1 MRVEPTE
8 ELLPHYLGE
17 LAYLRGAGAAFARRY
32 PQVAG
37 RLALDGT
44 GSADPHVER
53 LIESFAFLTARLQ
66 RLHEAQSPEIARS
79 VLEIV
84 QPGLVAPVP
93 SMAIAAFAPDPRQAR
108 SLGGLTVPAGTT
120 VFAQA
125 DGRDGPV
132 VRFRTGLPVALWP
145 VGVESVDLLPPAALE
160 AAADAGDVAGVL
172 RLRLGCLGTRRFAE
186 FCPSTLRLFLH
197 GPRGTGASLHE
208 LLVHRLRSVVIAD
221 PVTGRPLRSLP
232 AAWVRQVGLGADEAL
247 LPQPAHAHDGYR
259 LLQEYFAFP
268 EKFLFVD
275 VLGLAEGAGLGP
287 GRSVDL
293 LFLLDAAPPQD
304 LAVDADSVR
313 LGCTPVVNLFRRVS
327 EPIRLDLTR
336 LEHRLEPDARSPRAC
351 EIHSI
356 EAVAATAAGDG
367 GRRVR
372 PYFSVTHEDFER
384 PDTAFWSA
392 RREPTVLPDAHGTD
406 MVLTF
411 VDQALVP
418 AKPPGEALFA
428 HLLCTSRGL
437 AEQIPAGAR
446 LQTEIDAP
454 LAGVVCLTRPT
465 RQQPPVMGGEHL
477 WHLVSQLSLNHLSLA
492 GSEGL
497 EALKE
502 VLRLHGGADGED
514 AGSQI
519 AGIVGLGVRRIVRR
533 IGADAWR
540 GLCRGLEITLHVDE
554 DRFVGASPWLLGAV
568 LGRFLALHAAAN
580 SFTQLV
586 VESRRRGRTAWPPQA
601 GAAHIL

>member
-79 VLEIV
+79 LLEIV

-120 VFAQA
+120 LFAQA
-125 DGRDGPV
+125 EGRDGPV
-132 VRFRTGLPVALWP
+132 ARFRTGLPVALWP
-145 VGVESVDLLPPAALE
+145 IGVEAVDLLPPIALE
-160 AAADAGDVAGVL
+160 ATADAGDIAAVL
-172 RLRLGCLGTRRFAE
+172 RLRLACLGNRQLAE
-186 FCPSTLRLFLH
+186 FRPPMLRFFLH
-197 GPRGTGASLHE
+197 GPRGSGTGLHE
-208 LLVHRLRSVVIAD
+208 LLIHRLRSVMVAD
-221 PVTGRPLRSLP
+221 PETGRALRVLP
-232 AAWVRQVGLGADEAL
+232 PGSVRQVGFESDEAL
-247 LPQPAHAHDGYR
+247 LPQPAHAHEGHR

-275 VLGLAEGAGLGP
+275 VAGLGDGP
-287 GRSVDL
+287 GLGVGRIVDL
-293 LFLLDAAPPQD
+293 LFLLDAAPDDD
-304 LAVDADSVR
+304 LVVDRDSMR
-313 LGCTPVVNLFRRVS
+313 LGCTPMVNLFRRVS

-336 LEHRLEPDARSPRAC
+336 LEHRLEPDARNPRTC

-356 EAVAATAAGDG
+356 ESVAGTSAGESS
-367 GRRVR
+367 RPVR
-372 PYFSVTHEDFER
+372 PYFSFTHEDFER
-384 PDTAFWSA
+384 PGTAFWSA
-392 RREPTVLPDAHGTD
+392 RREPTVLPDARGTD
-406 MVLTF
+406 VLLTF
-411 VDQALVP
+411 VDQALTP
-418 AKPPGEALFA
+418 AKPPAEALFA
-428 HLLCTSRGL
+428 NLLCTNRGL

-454 LAGVVCLTRPT
+454 VAAVVCLTRPT
-465 RQQPPVMGGEHL
+465 PQQPPVMGGAHL
-477 WHLVSQLSLNHLSLA
+477 WHLVSQLSLNHLSLSGA
-492 GSEGL
+492 EGL

-502 VLRLHGGADGED
+502 ILRLHGGTRGED

-519 AGIVGLGVRRIVRR
+519 AGLTGLEARRIVRR
-533 IGADAWR
+533 IGTDAWR
-540 GLCRGLEITLHVDE
+540 GLCRGIEITLRVDE

-568 LGRFLALHAAAN
+568 LSRFLALHAAAS

-586 VESRRRGRTAWPPQA
+586 VESRRRGRTSWPPQA
-601 GAAHIL
+601 GAAPVV

>member
-8 ELLPHYLGE
+8 ELLPHYLAE
-17 LAYLRGAGAAFARRY
+17 LAYLRGAGASFARRY

-93 SMAIAAFAPDPRQAR
+93 SMAIAAFVPDPRQAR
-108 SLGGLTVPAGTT
+108 SLGGLVVPTGTT
-120 VFAQA
+120 LFAQA
-125 DGRDGPV
+125 EGRDGPV
-132 VRFRTGLPVALWP
+132 VRMRTGLSVTLWP
-145 VGVESVDLLPPAALE
+145 IGVEAVDLLPPMALE
-160 AAADAGDVAGVL
+160 ATADANVAAVL
-172 RLRLGCLGTRRFAE
+172 RLRLACLGNRHFAE
-186 FCPSTLRLFLH
+186 FRPSTLRFFLH
-197 GPRGTGASLHE
+197 GPRGTGGSLHE
-208 LLVHRLRSVVIAD
+208 LLIHRLRSVLIAD
-221 PVTGRPLRSLP
+221 PETSRTLRVLP
-232 AAWVRQVGLGADEAL
+232 PGSVRQVGLAAEEAL
-247 LPQPAHAHDGYR
+247 LPQPANGHDGHR

-275 VLGLAEGAGLGP
+275 MLGLDDGLGT
-287 GRSVDL
+287 GRSIDL
-293 LFLLDAAPPQD
+293 LFLLNTPPAGD
-304 LAVDADSVR
+304 VTVDASCVR
-313 LGCTPVVNLFRRVS
+313 LGCTPVANLFRRVS

-336 LEHRLEPDARSPRAC
+336 LEHRLEPDARNPRAC

-356 EAVAATAAGDG
+356 ESVAAITAGDG
-367 GRRVR
+367 SRCVR
-372 PYFSVTHEDFER
+372 PYFSVTHEDVAR
-384 PDTAFWSA
+384 PGTAFWSA
-392 RREPTVLPDAHGTD
+392 RREPTVLPGARGTD
-406 MVLTF
+406 VLLTF

-418 AKPPGEALFA
+418 AKPPSEALFA
-428 HLLCTSRGL
+428 HLLCTNRGL
-437 AEQIPAGAR
+437 AEQIPAGAG

-454 LAGVVCLTRPT
+454 VSSVVCLTRPT

-492 GSEGL
+492 GAEGL

-502 VLRLHGGADGED
+502 ILRLYGGGRGED

-519 AGIVGLGVRRIVRR
+519 AGLVGLDARRIVRR
-533 IGADAWR
+533 IGTDAWR
-540 GLCRGLEITLHVDE
+540 GLCRGLEITLRIDE
-554 DRFVGASPWLLGAV
+554 DHFVGASPWLLGAV
-568 LGRFLALHAAAN
+568 LGRFLALHSAAN

-586 VESRRRGRTAWPPQA
+586 VESRRRGRTSWPPQA

>member
-8 ELLPHYLGE
+8 ELLPHYLAE

-79 VLEIV
+79 LLEIV

-93 SMAIAAFAPDPRQAR
+93 SMAIAAFTPDPRQAR
-108 SLGGLTVPAGTT
+108 SLGGLAVPAGTT
-120 VFAQA
+120 LFAQA
-125 DGRDGPV
+125 EGGDGPV
-132 VRFRTGLPVALWP
+132 IRLRTGLPVTLWP
-145 VGVESVDLLPPAALE
+145 IGVETVDLLPPTALE
-160 AAADAGDVAGVL
+160 ATAEAGDVAAVL
-172 RLRLGCLGTRRFAE
+172 RLRLACLGNRRFAE
-186 FCPSTLRLFLH
+186 FRPSTLRLFLH
-197 GPRGTGASLHE
+197 GPRGIGAGLHE
-208 LLVHRLRSVVIAD
+208 LLIHRLRSLLVVD
-221 PVTGRPLRSLP
+221 PETGRTLRVLP
-232 AAWVRQVGLGADEAL
+232 ARSVRQVGLESDEAL

-275 VLGLAEGAGLGP
+275 VHGLGEGAGLGP
-287 GRSVDL
+287 GRTVDL
-293 LFLLDAAPPQD
+293 AFLLDAAPD
-304 LAVDADSVR
+304 LVVDADCVR
-313 LGCTPVVNLFRRVS
+313 LGCTPVINLFPRVS

-336 LEHRLEPDARSPRAC
+336 LEHRLEPDARNPRAC

-356 EAVAATAAGDG
+356 ESVAATSVGTG

-372 PYFSVTHEDFER
+372 PYFSVTHEDLDE
-384 PDTAFWSA
+384 PGTAFWSA
-392 RREPTVLPDAHGTD
+392 RREPTILPDARGTD
-406 MVLTF
+406 VLLTF
-411 VDQALVP
+411 VDQALAP
-418 AKPPGEALFA
+418 ARPPAEALFA
-428 HLLCTSRGL
+428 NLLCTNRGL
-437 AEQIPAGAR
+437 AEHIPAGAR

-454 LAGVVCLTRPT
+454 VAAVICLTRPT
-465 RQQPPVMGGEHL
+465 PQQPPVTGGAHL
-477 WHLVSQLSLNHLSLA
+477 WHLVSQLSLNHLSLSGA
-492 GSEGL
+492 QGL

-502 VLRLHGGADGED
+502 ILRLHGGTRGDD

-519 AGIVGLGVRRIVRR
+519 AGLVGLDARRIVRR

-540 GLCRGLEITLHVDE
+540 GLCRGIEITLQVDE

-580 SFTQLV
+580 AFTQLV
-586 VESRRRGRTAWPPQA
+586 VESRRRGRISWPPQA